1 MKKIFLCLLL
11 FITIGLTSCGNPDI
25 RTGKVSSE
33 PPYKDEITVMH
44 IEAENDDFRNYI
56 DEASHKLN
64 IKINLIPCPS
74 DANNRQ
80 AEVTTILA
88 SGNTAIDLISVNDEM
103 VSEFKYKGYLEP
115 LNDVMTKET
124 LQAYPTDYIQS
135 IATCK
140 GNIFSVPYLMD
151 IMMLWV
157 NEKYLKVSGLKSIK
171 NLDDFSVF
179 LSQKYAS
186 NTYGYGSA
194 WEETYIY
201 NDLSQFINMFGGN
214 YYDWNN
220 PDTKAAVRFLHD
232 MLKSGKTPGSQMID
246 RYEQME
252 QKFIDGKYGC
262 VFMYSGA
269 MNIFYNSGKYSENEI
284 HIAKLPIF
292 KKASTNIA
300 TWQYVLNKS
309 SKNKAAAKRFLKYIS
324 GKDGSIAYSKA
335 MKQIPA
341 RTDVILTEDISVPD
355 LDIIRKYVR
364 DIQLKARPLS
374 SQPMRDISEMGN
386 LLQKY
391 LSDEITLSEF
401 CNLAQSLTNLSQ
413 SNQ

>member
-1 MKKIFLCLLL
+1 MKHTILCLLL
-11 FITIGLTSCGNPDI
+11 FTTMGLASCNKADTHISESTSAFPC
-25 RTGKVSSE
+25 
-33 PPYKDEITVMH
+33 KDEITIMH
-44 IEAENDDFRNYI
+44 IEAENDDFVDYI
-56 DEASHKLN
+56 NQVSRQLN
-64 IKINLIPCPS
+64 IKINIVPCPL

-80 AEVTTILA
+80 AEVATILA
-88 SGNTAIDLISVNDEM
+88 SGDSSVDLISVNDEM

-115 LNDVMTKET
+115 LNDIMTNKVLE
-124 LQAYPTDYIQS
+124 AYPKDYMQS
-135 IATCK
+135 ISMYK
-140 GNIFSVPYLMD
+140 GNIYSVPYLMD

-157 NEKYLKVSGLKSIK
+157 NEKFLKVAGLKSIK
-171 NLDDFSVF
+171 NLEDFSI
-179 LSQKYAS
+179 LLKQHYAH

-214 YYDWNN
+214 YYDWDN
-220 PDTKAAVRFLHD
+220 PNTIAAVRFLHD
-232 MLKSGKTPGSQMID
+232 TLKTGKTPGSQMID

-269 MNIFYNSGKYSENEI
+269 INIFYNSGAYGKNKI
-284 HIAKLPIF
+284 HISELPLF

-309 SKNKAAAKRFLKYIS
+309 SKNKAVARRFLKYVS
-324 GKDGSIAYSKA
+324 GKEGSIAYSSA

-355 LDIIRKYVR
+355 IDIIRKYVR
-364 DIQLKARPLS
+364 NIQLKARPLS
-374 SQPMRDISEMGN
+374 SQPMRDITEMGN
-386 LLQKY
+386 LFQKY
-391 LSDEITLSEF
+391 LSDEIKLSEF
-401 CNLAQSLTNLSQ
+401 CHMAQDLTNVQ
-413 SNQ
+413 KQEH